1 MIGQTGTVRSAGSD
15 DADAVGSLLAEAGL
29 DEAVVSWVVPD
40 ERVRRD
46 LLVAGTE
53 LTAAWVRAVLD
64 SGTVLI
70 AADDDGRLAGVSV
83 WELVDAPAPATAAPP
98 DDVAS
103 FFERLYGEY
112 APRMALVHELTSR
125 RHPHDDPHWY
135 LQQMVVTPAARG
147 RGLGAAMLRHQL
159 DRIDAGGLGAY
170 LEASTP
176 RNQRLYERHGFQTMG
191 EPIMLPERG
200 PSLRP
205 MWRPPA
211 PSRG

>member
-1 MIGQTGTVRSAGSD
+1 
-15 DADAVGSLLAEAGL
+15 
-29 DEAVVSWVVPD
+29 
-40 ERVRRD
+40 
-46 LLVAGTE
+46 
-53 LTAAWVRAVLD
+53 VRAVLD

-112 APRMALVHELTSR
+112 A
-125 RHPHDDPHWY
+125 HWY